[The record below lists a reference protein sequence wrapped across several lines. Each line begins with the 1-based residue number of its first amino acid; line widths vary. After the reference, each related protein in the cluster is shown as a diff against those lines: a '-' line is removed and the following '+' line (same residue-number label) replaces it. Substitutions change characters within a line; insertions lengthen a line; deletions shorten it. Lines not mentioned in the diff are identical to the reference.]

1 MRVPT
6 ASPLTSAASSLAA
19 DPRDVRD
26 APTAALD
33 ATPSPAPQIAASFRR
48 PPRPGRFLARDGP
61 QVTDFVPL
69 GRGVLHIG
77 RAHDAQLRLDDN
89 WVSRRHAMIVHRL
102 SAPKV
107 IDDRGLNGTWVNGR
121 RVSEAE
127 LHDGDV
133 IVVGQTVLRY
143 VEAR

>member
-1 MRVPT
+1 MHVP
-6 ASPLTSAASSLAA
+6 ASPPVSTVVSHTI
-19 DPRDVRD
+19 DMYD
-26 APTAALD
+26 APTEPLG
-33 ATPSPAPQIAASFRR
+33 ATPTSPPHTAAASRR
-48 PPRPGRFLARDGP
+48 PPRRGRFLAKDGP
-61 QVTDFVPL
+61 QSTEFVPL

-77 RAHDAQLRLDDN
+77 RAHDAHLRLDDS

-102 SAPKV
+102 SAPRV

-121 RVSEAE
+121 RVREAE

-133 IVVGQTVLRY
+133 IVVGQTILRY

>member
-1 MRVPT
+1 MHVSAPPPMSTVLSQPAEVNDAPT
-6 ASPLTSAASSLAA
+6 ERLGAAPPSPPHAAASS
-19 DPRDVRD
+19 
-26 APTAALD
+26 
-33 ATPSPAPQIAASFRR
+33 RR
-48 PPRPGRFLARDGP
+48 PPSPGRFLARDGP
-61 QVTDFVPL
+61 QATEFVPL

-77 RAHDAQLRLDDN
+77 RARDAQLRLDDS

-102 SAPKV
+102 SAPRV

-121 RVSEAE
+121 RISEAE

-133 IVVGQTVLRY
+133 IVVGQTILRY

>member
-1 MRVPT
+1 MRVP
-6 ASPLTSAASSLAA
+6 ASPQMNAAVSVKA
-19 DPRDVRD
+19 DVSD
-26 APTAALD
+26 APTEPLG
-33 ATPSPAPQIAASFRR
+33 ATPPSAPHAVASSRR
-48 PPRPGRFLARDGP
+48 PPGPGRFLAKDGP
-61 QVTDFVPL
+61 QATEFVPL

-77 RAHDAQLRLDDN
+77 RAHDAQLRLDDS

-102 SAPKV
+102 SAPRV

-121 RVSEAE
+121 RVSDAE

-143 VEAR
+143 VEGR